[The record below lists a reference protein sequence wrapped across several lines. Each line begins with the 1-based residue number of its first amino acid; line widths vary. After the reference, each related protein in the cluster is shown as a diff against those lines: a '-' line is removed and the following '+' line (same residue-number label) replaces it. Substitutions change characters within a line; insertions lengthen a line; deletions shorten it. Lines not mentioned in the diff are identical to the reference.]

1 MLRYP
6 ALSLLLVASSL
17 TFAQTNVLTVG
28 RTQTVKAK
36 IGSAVEI
43 KLPLVLRT
51 GFHVNSNT
59 PSDQYLIPL
68 RLTWDAGPVAS
79 TTIAFPKPTME
90 KYPFYPIALSVFSG
104 TFEIT
109 TKFQVAPTAQPG
121 PAAVNGKLRYQAC
134 NDRECL
140 APKTMNVA
148 LQVDLVR

>member
-1 MLRYP
+1 MLRY
-6 ALSLLLVASSL
+6 AVLSLLLASSL

-59 PSDQYLIPL
+59 PSDPYLIPL
-68 RLTWDAGPVAS
+68 RLTWDAGPVGS
-79 TTIAFPKPTME
+79 TAITFPTPTME
-90 KYPFYPIALSVFSG
+90 KYAFSPIPLSVFSG

-109 TKFQVAPTAQPG
+109 TKFKVAPTAQPG
-121 PAAVNGKLRYQAC
+121 PTAINGKLRYQAC

-140 APKTMNVA
+140 MPRTMNVA

>member
-1 MLRYP
+1 MLRY
-6 ALSLLLVASSL
+6 ALLSLLLASSL

-28 RTQTVKAK
+28 RTQAVKAK
-36 IGSAVEI
+36 IGSTIEL
-43 KLPLVLRT
+43 KLPLTLRE

-59 PSDQYLIPL
+59 PSDAYLIPL
-68 RLTWDAGPVAS
+68 RLTWDMGTVSS
-79 TTIAFPKPTME
+79 TAITFPKPTME

-109 TKFQVAPTAQPG
+109 TKFQVAPSAQPG

>member
-1 MLRYP
+1 MLRY
-6 ALSLLLVASSL
+6 ALLSLLTASSL

-28 RTQTVKAK
+28 RTTAVKAK

-51 GFHVNSNT
+51 GFHVQSNT
-59 PSDQYLIPL
+59 PSDQYLVPL
-68 RLTWDAGPVAS
+68 KLTWDAGPVAS
-79 TTIAFPKPTME
+79 SSITFPKPTME
-90 KYPFYPIALSVFSG
+90 TYKFYPIPLSVFSG